1 MKSSANSWEDR
12 MQIIKSRCALGA
24 ALVLFASAVWAQQQ
38 PIRLRG
44 TIASVD
50 GAMLAVKS
58 RDGAML
64 NVKVADNAT
73 VRAVVK
79 MSMDDIKQG
88 SFVGVTGMPQPDG
101 SQKAVE
107 VHIFPEAMRGTGEGH
122 RPWDL
127 MPNSTMTNANVEV
140 LVTATDGPMLTLNGE
155 KKIVV
160 TKDTAIVT
168 YAAGTKDELKPGAV
182 VFINNHGLVRRTNSQ
197 GFKSSRVAGPAANQV

>member
-1 MKSSANSWEDR
+1 
-12 MQIIKSRCALGA
+12 MQMTKLRCALIA
-24 ALVLFASAVWAQQQ
+24 ASSVLLAVASVAWAQQQ

-50 GAMLAVKS
+50 GAMLTVKS

-64 NVKVADNAT
+64 KVKVADSA
-73 VRAVVK
+73 VIRAVVK
-79 MSMDDIKQG
+79 MSMADIKQG
-88 SFVGVTGMPQPDG
+88 AFVGVTGMPQPDG

-140 LVTATDGPMLTLNGE
+140 LVTATDGPVLTMKYKDGE

-168 YAAGTKDELKPGAV
+168 YATSTKDELKPGAV
-182 VFINNHGLVRRTNSQ
+182 VFINNPAKKDDGSFEAGAVTI
-197 GFKSSRVAGPAANQV
+197 SRGGVNPPM